1 MDKKGTDRKHLKT
14 PLYVSAY
21 EKLYQF
27 IMDGTYLPG
36 DKLPSEH
43 QLATMLGVSR
53 GTLRQALL
61 LFQEDGL
68 IINKQGSG
76 NYLSEKK
83 SVVTDGLERKQNIC
97 EKFSKSNGI
106 WELKNISYQPIT
118 QIISDLL
125 QVEGDRL
132 IALFELVYYVKN
144 SPIGCMDI
152 FIPYDI
158 LQQLDLPLKDKGKMQ
173 EFILKYLEDMTTES
187 RIQLRLVK
195 ARRRIA
201 DRLGIEESEPL
212 LCFYEVMHTNGG
224 KPLLYSK
231 TYCVPADYDFYIH
244 SHK

>member
-1 MDKKGTDRKHLKT
+1 MVKKGNDSERLKT

-27 IMDGTYLPG
+27 IINGTYLPG

-43 QLATMLGVSR
+43 QLATLLGVSR

-76 NYLSEKK
+76 NYLSEKR

-97 EKFSKSNGI
+97 EKFAKDNGI
-106 WELKNISYQPIT
+106 WILKSISYQPIT

-125 QVEGDRL
+125 QIEGDKL
-132 IALFELVYYVKN
+132 IALFELVYYVKET
-144 SPIGCMDI
+144 PIGCMDV
-152 FIPYDI
+152 FVPYDI
-158 LQQLDLPLKDKGKMQ
+158 LQQLELPLKNKEEMK
-173 EFILKYLEDMTTES
+173 EFILQYLEDMTTES
-187 RIQLRLVK
+187 QIQLRLVK

-201 DRLGIEESEPL
+201 DRLHVEENEPL
-212 LCFYEVMHTNGG
+212 ICFYEVMLMNSGN
-224 KPLLYSK
+224 PLLYSK
-231 TYCVPADYDFYIH
+231 TYCIPSDYDFYIH
-244 SHK
+244 SCK